1 MAANCHYAQILPA
14 ITYAVFILLD
24 SIYRGIFS
32 QLHLMFEQIC
42 KYPVYNIWAVCFQF
56 THFFCGDWENIYT
69 LSYYH
74 HQIGSMNYYPLFS
87 VRSWNNGMRSM
98 SFYILLKRMV
108 FPFLHL
114 FMISSRRVGY
124 ISSLSAPVYKNGL
137 TFITSYICYHFA
149 TKALGE
155 ITYPLANCS
164 VDVRELISNVVTHF
178 TGHVITVSKEPRVS
192 HTYYVIL
199 VSLFPKYQ

>member
-1 MAANCHYAQILPA
+1 MHKYCQRLRMPCLFYW
-14 ITYAVFILLD
+14 TVFTVAF
-24 SIYRGIFS
+24 FS
-32 QLHLMFEQIC
+32 QLHLMFDQIC
-42 KYPVYNIWAVCFQF
+42 KYPVYNMWAGCFQF
-56 THFFCGDWENIYT
+56 TNFH
-69 LSYYH
+69 SYYH
-74 HQIGSMNYYPLFS
+74 HLIGSMDYYPLFS

-164 VDVRELISNVVTHF
+164 VDVRNL
-178 TGHVITVSKEPRVS
+178 
-192 HTYYVIL
+192 
-199 VSLFPKYQ
+199 